1 MVAFPLRPRVAL
13 GDVAALAETVR
24 PIITP
29 WYKGY
34 VYIFNPGDNTGTGI
48 DIDTG
53 LSDIQVHPY
62 WAGPARIQP
71 MRTNLLSK
79 ETTNDTTT
87 RVVEFQLGY
96 AKDGTLPDVAPGHQI
111 IVANGG
117 NNQLLTLY
125 QYVITGTLNST
136 SAFNHTVFT
145 QVNLEA
151 RANYTV
157 GEPLYPGVDLYPG
170 EDVFPNG

>member
-1 MVAFPLRPRVAL
+1 
-13 GDVAALAETVR
+13 
-24 PIITP
+24 
-29 WYKGY
+29 
-34 VYIFNPGDNTGTGI
+34 
-48 DIDTG
+48 
-53 LSDIQVHPY
+53 
-62 WAGPARIQP
+62 

-96 AKDGTLPDVAPGHQI
+96 AKDGTLPDVAPGHEI

-117 NNQLLTLY
+117 NNQLLMMY

-151 RANYTV
+151 RADYVV
-157 GEPLYPGVDLYPG
+157 GEPLYPGVDLYPA
-170 EDVFPNG
+170 EDLFPNG